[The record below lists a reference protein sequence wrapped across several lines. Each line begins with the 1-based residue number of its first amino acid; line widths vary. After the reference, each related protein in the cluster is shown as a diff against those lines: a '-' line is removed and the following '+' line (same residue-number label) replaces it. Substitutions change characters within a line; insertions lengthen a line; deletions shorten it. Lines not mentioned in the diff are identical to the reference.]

1 MLSVHATES
10 FLPSGVSFK
19 SGCLLGGLKSFL
31 ITAQQISLL
40 SSESLQAAADVWA
53 IRLNSL
59 AW

>member
-53 IRLNSL
+53 IRL
-59 AW
+59 